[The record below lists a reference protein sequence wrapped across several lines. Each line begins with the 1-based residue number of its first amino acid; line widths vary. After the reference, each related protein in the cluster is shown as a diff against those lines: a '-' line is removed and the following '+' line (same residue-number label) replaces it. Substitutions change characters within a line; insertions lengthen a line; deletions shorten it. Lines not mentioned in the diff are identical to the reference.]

1 MTLRLSNLK
10 VFVPNTPSSALV
22 AERLESK
29 GAIAVVGEVSS
40 FLADASPSS
49 FALAVLPADVASE
62 EAEQVLA
69 HAAGELGIPVDDQRG
84 EGDGQFRGGKGI
96 VTLVGGGPGHPDLI
110 TVAGARA
117 IAEAD
122 VILTDHLGPYSL
134 AEDAARKGA
143 EIIDV
148 SKLPYGKQVA
158 QERTNA
164 MLVEQ
169 ANLGKNVV
177 RLKGGDSFIFGR
189 GYEEWAELAGAGIP
203 VRVIPGVTSATSAPA
218 VAGFSLTHRGLNHDV
233 TLVSG
238 HVAPGNPKSK
248 TNWEALAQMT
258 GSLILIMAVKNAP
271 AIADVLM
278 GTEGGRA
285 ATTPVAIVESAS
297 MSEQRVTM
305 CELGELGEV
314 LEREGVE
321 PPAIFVI
328 GEAAGKRMDLV

>member
-1 MTLRLSNLK
+1 MTLRLSNLT
-10 VFVPNTPSSALV
+10 VFVLNSPSSAVV
-22 AERLESK
+22 AQRLESQ
-29 GAIAVVGEVSS
+29 GAVTVVGEASS
-40 FLADASPSS
+40 FLNDANPAR
-49 FALAVLPADVASE
+49 FALAVIPGDVAS
-62 EAEQVLA
+62 AMVEQVID
-69 HAAGELGIPVDDQRG
+69 HASEWGIPVDDQRG
-84 EGDGQFRGGKGI
+84 QDVDQQFRGGQGI

-110 TVAGARA
+110 TIAGARA
-117 IAEAD
+117 LAEAD

-134 AEDAARKGA
+134 AEEAARNGA

-164 MLVEQ
+164 MLVEK
-169 ANLGKNVV
+169 ATMGKNVV

-189 GYEEWAELAGAGIP
+189 GYEEWAELAAAGIP

-238 HVAPGNPKSK
+238 HVPPGNPKST

-258 GSLILIMAVKNAP
+258 GSLILIMAVKNAA
-271 AIADVLM
+271 AIAEVLM
-278 GTEGGRA
+278 ETKGGRA
-285 ATTPVAIVESAS
+285 PSTPVAIVESAS
-297 MSEQRVTM
+297 MSEQRVTT
-305 CELGELGEV
+305 CDLGELAEV
-314 LEREGVE
+314 VEREGVK

-328 GEAAGKRMDLV
+328 GEAAGKRMELA